1 MVITAAVFL
10 TLFVAFAAD
19 AHDINVNARG
29 PVNDCSDVTF
39 SIGDGETFKGEQRLQ
54 VGGAVLAL
62 RLGSTRGI
70 PLKISGS
77 DRSGYELL
85 LCKGAG
91 SAADLGTVRLEQ
103 RGSEISVEGPDSNKW
118 AGYLLVKAPRNGEL
132 DVQASNGPVSID
144 TLSGRLDLRTANG
157 PVSLKNM
164 GGAVTVEARNGP
176 LSFSGRSG
184 EVKLTAL
191 NGPMTIQLEG
201 TSWEGGELEASTQN
215 GPLSLRVP
223 DQYATGIVV
232 KKGAHAPFNCPA
244 ELCGERARWPE
255 DRTETVE
262 IGSLPARIR
271 VTSQNGPVTVG
282 KPRAK

>member
-1 MVITAAVFL
+1 MVIAAAVVL
-10 TLFVAFAAD
+10 TAFAFAAEG
-19 AHDINVNARG
+19 HDINVSARG

-39 SIGDGETFKGEQRLQ
+39 SIGDGQTFKGEQRLQ

-62 RLGSTRGI
+62 RLGTTKGI
-70 PLKISGS
+70 PLKVAGS

-91 SAADLGTVRLEQ
+91 SAADLATVRLEQ
-103 RGSEISVEGPDSNKW
+103 RGSEISVEGPDSENW

-144 TLSGRLDLRTANG
+144 TIAGRLDLRTANG

-164 GGAVTVEARNGP
+164 GGAVTVEAKNGP

-191 NGPMTIQLEG
+191 NGPMTIQLDG
-201 TSWEGGELEASTQN
+201 MSWEGGQLEASSKN

-232 KKGAHAPFNCPA
+232 KKGAHAPFKCA
-244 ELCGERARWPE
+244 VELCGERARWPE
-255 DRTETVE
+255 DRSESVE
-262 IGSLPARIR
+262 IGSQPARIQ
-271 VTSQNGPVTVG
+271 VTSENGPVTIG
-282 KPRAK
+282 KPREK